1 MVEACVVLDLEFEAC
16 GLAVDGDVSDAGDFA
31 VVHDAL
37 RPLFFGQVLD
47 LVGVLFRVDFFEE
60 FDTDDAVVGGF
71 VLGDSFGTGFRV
83 LAVDV
88 VDALGVEDFVD
99 ARRLVSGLFACVG
112 DRGDIRTMASHH
124 WA

>member
-1 MVEACVVLDLEFEAC
+1 MEEACVVLDLEFEAR
-16 GLAVDGDVSDAGDFA
+16 GLAVDADVSDAGDFA
-31 VVHDAL
+31 VVHDTL
-37 RPLFFGQVLD
+37 RPLFFGKVLD

-71 VLGDSFGTGFRV
+71 VLSDSFGTGLRV

-99 ARRLVSGLFACVG
+99 ARRLVSVLFACVG
-112 DRGDIRTMASHH
+112 DRGDILTMASRH

>member
-16 GLAVDGDVSDAGDFA
+16 GLAVDGDVSDAGDFP

-37 RPLFFGQVLD
+37 RPLFFGKVLD

-71 VLGDSFGTGFRV
+71 VLSDSFGTGLRV

-88 VDALGVEDFVD
+88 VDALGIEDFVD

-112 DRGDIRTMASHH
+112 DRGDILTMASHH

>member
-37 RPLFFGQVLD
+37 RPLFLGKVLD

-71 VLGDSFGTGFRV
+71 VLGDSFGTGLRV

-112 DRGDIRTMASHH
+112 DRGDILTMASHH